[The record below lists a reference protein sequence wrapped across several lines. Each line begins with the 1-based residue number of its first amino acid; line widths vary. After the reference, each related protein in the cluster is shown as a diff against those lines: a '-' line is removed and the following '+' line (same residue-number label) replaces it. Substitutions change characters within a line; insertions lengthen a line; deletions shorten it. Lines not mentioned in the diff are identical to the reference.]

1 MEFNL
6 LSYSSPSDGPCLSD
20 ASTHADIE
28 AVALVEIVEKM
39 EPSSL
44 LAARCYACS
53 CDSVAAWL
61 RHGTASRRGSLE
73 GGYAVMSL
81 RYDWPP
87 KRGTSVGLAIGYP
100 AKRV

>member
-1 MEFNL
+1 MGSALASPRLLARGSALLDEIMEFNL

-20 ASTHADIE
+20 ASAHADIE

-53 CDSVAAWL
+53 SDSVAARL
-61 RHGTASRRGSLE
+61 RHGTASRRGSFE
-73 GGYAVMSL
+73 IQG
-81 RYDWPP
+81 
-87 KRGTSVGLAIGYP
+87 
-100 AKRV
+100 